1 MYQPGW
7 KWPHPFND
15 LSFAQSVP
23 TIRLHN
29 TPSYRL
35 NTYRYFF
42 QPTVC
47 RQSAIHEHV
56 LHTHKSETELT
67 AGVLRRRK
75 NQKHTVT
82 PLPTFWLHP
91 FLVWCPFPYIRRFR
105 ETFHESFPDCA
116 LFFFLFFLLSE
127 HQLARTNSTLY
138 ARIRPQGFSKLRTS
152 LP

>member
-42 QPTVC
+42 QPTIC

-67 AGVLRRRK
+67 AGVLEREKKRK
-75 NQKHTVT
+75 NTQ
-82 PLPTFWLHP
+82 LHP
-91 FLVWCPFPYIRRFR
+91 FLHSGYTPSWCGALFPTSDDLGKHFMNHSLIV
-105 ETFHESFPDCA
+105 
-116 LFFFLFFLLSE
+116 LFFFSFLLSE

-138 ARIRPQGFSKLRTS
+138 ARIRPQGFSKLRKS